1 MCTECGRLGMKLYG
15 GVRSIDLSS
24 LTPFAPCPPLL
35 VVGTHRMLRFLARD
49 KNIIGKRFVLVYV
62 CQNNGPCAQ
71 IRLGQITHA
80 CLSLSRTCIL
90 GARISSQVR
99 VISISTNLDLD
110 PVIQTHRLIRFLATS
125 RPRALAPL
133 APGAWPPR
141 LSQARITGSTDR
153 APDGGPW
160 VPAPAK
166 VVQAKKS
173 GAGGGAR
180 AGINLFEVVRGAGQ
194 RPVHDRD

>member
-1 MCTECGRLGMKLYG
+1 MVLPELFSQATRGGTAGLDPHLQSAARTVRAPDPAAWHQPGRRYGRGRGDTATIACRSADKADSLRAADVCTHNGPRNH
-15 GVRSIDLSS
+15 D
-24 LTPFAPCPPLL
+24 
-35 VVGTHRMLRFLARD
+35 
-49 KNIIGKRFVLVYV
+49 
-62 CQNNGPCAQ
+62 GPCAQ

-141 LSQARITGSTDR
+141 LSQARIAGCAAQAAGRCR
-153 APDGGPW
+153 APDI
-160 VPAPAK
+160 A
-166 VVQAKKS
+166 QAFWPTGSSIAHCLNKDS
-173 GAGGGAR
+173 E
-180 AGINLFEVVRGAGQ
+180 L
-194 RPVHDRD
+194 